1 MPSPLEL
8 RVEVLERQMADMQAM
23 LESLLAHAQRQQADA
38 SPAGQSAHEED
49 KPLRVV
55 PRR

>member
-1 MPSPLEL
+1 MPSALEL
-8 RVEVLERQMADMQAM
+8 RVEVLERLVADMQAM

-38 SPAGQSAHEED
+38 SPAGQSAHEDD
-49 KPLRVV
+49 KPLRAV

>member
-8 RVEVLERQMADMQAM
+8 RVEVLERQVADMQAM

-49 KPLRVV
+49 KILRAV

>member
-8 RVEVLERQMADMQAM
+8 RVEVLERQVADMQDM

-38 SPAGQSAHEED
+38 SPVGQSAHEED
-49 KPLRVV
+49 KTLRAV